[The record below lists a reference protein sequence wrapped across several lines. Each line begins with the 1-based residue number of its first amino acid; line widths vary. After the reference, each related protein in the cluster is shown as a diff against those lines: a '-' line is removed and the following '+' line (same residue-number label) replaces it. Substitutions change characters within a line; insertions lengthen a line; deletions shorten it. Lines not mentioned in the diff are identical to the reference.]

1 MRDIA
6 ATRSRLAYQRLRRR
20 NLVVLRANAQSL
32 HTQWPTNIAEEDR
45 NWDLCISWY
54 PAATRP
60 WQHVLEPLSGY
71 LTLARALSVSEAR
84 DGESYNFGPRAE
96 QNRTVVDLIG
106 DLGDIWGLGSD
117 AEAYEVTDNIPFH
130 EASLLKL
137 NRDKALL
144 DLDWEA
150 NLKYEECVEMTG
162 SWYRRALKDKE
173 KALAV
178 TLEQI
183 ANFEALAGERR

>member
-1 MRDIA
+1 VVEI
-6 ATRSRLAYQRLRRR
+6 RS
-20 NLVVLRANAQSL
+20 
-32 HTQWPTNIAEEDR
+32 
-45 NWDLCISWY
+45 

-71 LTLARALSVSEAR
+71 LTLARALAVSEVQ

-106 DLGDIWGLGSD
+106 DLGRIWGLSSD
-117 AEAYEVTDNIPFH
+117 AEAYKATGNVPFH

-137 NRDKALL
+137 NCDKALL
-144 DLDWEA
+144 DLNWEA

-162 SWYRRALKDKE
+162 SWYRRVLKDKE
-173 KALAV
+173 QALAV

-183 ANFEALAGERR
+183 AKFAALAGARRRTWTTAV